1 MDTAHVPRYL
11 TSRSRIAEPLDSVTW
26 SRRGKK
32 RDIRDPANQMPRRI
46 ISGPPD
52 VTRSVPITTAEAD
65 DYTELA
71 ISSKKA
77 TKNAV
82 KKRKNCETRAS
93 DGDAASEDDGACA
106 PPTKKAVQGSASK
119 SSDCGSSDDSE
130 DDDDGFYVSVPRPR
144 RGFRCQYWDKI
155 GATFRD
161 SDDNITFRI
170 IDVCKS
176 GTK

>member
-1 MDTAHVPRYL
+1 MDTAYVPRHL

-32 RDIRDPANQMPRRI
+32 RDIRDPANQMSRRI

-71 ISSKKA
+71 IRSKKV
-77 TKNAV
+77 TKHAV

-93 DGDAASEDDGACA
+93 DGDAAGEDDGACA
-106 PPTKKAVQGSASK
+106 PPTKNEVQESASK
-119 SSDCGSSDDSE
+119 SSDYGSSVDSE
-130 DDDDGFYVSVPRPR
+130 DDCGGFYVSVPRPR
-144 RGFRCQYWDKI
+144 RGFRCQYWDKLGPRFVI
-155 GATFRD
+155 VT
-161 SDDNITFRI
+161 ITSRLE
-170 IDVCKS
+170 
-176 GTK
+176 